1 MSRIKNKISKF
12 VAKVCDRT
20 LNLRSYYQKGK
31 MAECGTNVSI
41 GHSGDFYYS
50 HIHIGNN
57 VHIGPYASFMASIAH
72 IYIADYVMFGP
83 HVTIGGGSSNR
94 CYWKAYN

>member
-1 MSRIKNKISKF
+1 MSKMKFWLSKF
-12 VAKVCDRT
+12 IVRIYNYI
-20 LNLRSYYQKGK
+20 LNLRSYYQKCK

-83 HVTIGGGSSNR
+83 HVTIRGGVIE
-94 CYWKAYN
+94 